1 MKKETVITI
10 RVSSELKAIIQQLAE
25 MDDRTVGWMARKLVT
40 EALEFRDLLK
50 KPKKKSIS

>member
-50 KPKKKSIS
+50 KPKKKSTS